1 MDEQNSISI
10 QGPTNINL
18 NVQPT
23 TTNTVEEKSTFER
36 AIIEA
41 FKQNNSIE
49 CMKKLSIA
57 YDEVK
62 FLVDDVKASQ
72 GKKFILNKNLLDKLS
87 RLTERKFFNVNIL
100 IAKIYEN
107 LLETTN
113 FGILSNDL
121 NLLISFSNELLN
133 ILEIVKS
140 TNVSRSL
147 EKKCSCFLNYLL
159 KNSDLKLEDEQ
170 RETIEELLNSFPT
183 RNSSDSYKNFQTNK
197 E

>member
-62 FLVDDVKASQ
+62 FLVDDVKASH
-72 GKKFILNKNLLDKLS
+72 GKKFILNKNK
-87 RLTERKFFNVNIL
+87 R
-100 IAKIYEN
+100 
-107 LLETTN
+107 
-113 FGILSNDL
+113 
-121 NLLISFSNELLN
+121 
-133 ILEIVKS
+133 
-140 TNVSRSL
+140 
-147 EKKCSCFLNYLL
+147 
-159 KNSDLKLEDEQ
+159 
-170 RETIEELLNSFPT
+170 
-183 RNSSDSYKNFQTNK
+183 
-197 E
+197 

>member
-140 TNVSRSL
+140 TNVSSGCACCD
-147 EKKCSCFLNYLL
+147 EPCTFLISFITLL
-159 KNSDLKLEDEQ
+159 LS
-170 RETIEELLNSFPT
+170 
-183 RNSSDSYKNFQTNK
+183 
-197 E
+197 